1 MKDIVAYRD
10 PLLGKTHETYDDTTA
25 VARKQPAR
33 QWTDWVV
40 MTWEAQEYT
49 LNCGGI
55 VGDGVFCLIRAL

>member
-33 QWTDWVV
+33 QWTCEIAI
-40 MTWEAQEYT
+40 M
-49 LNCGGI
+49 
-55 VGDGVFCLIRAL
+55 